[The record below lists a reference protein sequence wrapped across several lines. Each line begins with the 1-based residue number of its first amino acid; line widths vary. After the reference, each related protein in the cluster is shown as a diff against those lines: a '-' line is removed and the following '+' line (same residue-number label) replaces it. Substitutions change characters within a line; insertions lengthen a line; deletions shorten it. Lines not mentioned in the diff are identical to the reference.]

1 MYTVTIQVKQPSLT
15 VSWDEIE
22 KVEHTFKNWKE
33 VNTFAYRLALQMN
46 KEVRVEYN
54 GNGSYYA
61 VSGALNF
68 LSV

>member
-1 MYTVTIQVKQPSLT
+1 MYTVTIQVKQPS
-15 VSWDEIE
+15 VSWDEIS
-22 KVEHTFKNWKE
+22 KVGHTFKNWKE
-33 VNTFAYRLALQMN
+33 VSTFAYRLALQMD

-68 LSV
+68 LS